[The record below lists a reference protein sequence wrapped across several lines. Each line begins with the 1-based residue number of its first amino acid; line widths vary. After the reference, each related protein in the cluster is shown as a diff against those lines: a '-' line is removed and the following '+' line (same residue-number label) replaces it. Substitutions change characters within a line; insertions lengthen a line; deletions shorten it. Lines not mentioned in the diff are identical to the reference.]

1 MVKEGFIYVG
11 ITILLIISGI
21 VIANLL
27 TSTKSD
33 TSTNTTI
40 LTTIVTETT
49 KDTTTTKTTLKLTKK
64 TTTKRVVTKIKVNEN
79 EITKYLY
86 ERILAYGWSTEDYNS
101 AVNII
106 IKESGFN
113 PNSVNNKSGAC
124 GLFQAYP
131 CSIAVKQYPDYK
143 TNYKSQIEWG
153 LNYIKGRYK
162 TPTKAWEFWLQH
174 KWY

>member
-1 MVKEGFIYVG
+1 MVKEGFIYLG

-27 TSTKSD
+27 TPTKSD
-33 TSTNTTI
+33 ISTNTTI

-49 KDTTTTKTTLKLTKK
+49 NKTTLKTTKK

-131 CSIAVKQYPDYK
+131 CNKAVKQYPDYK

-162 TPTKAWEFWLQH
+162 TPTKAWEFWLNH

>member
-1 MVKEGFIYVG
+1 MVKEGFIYLG

-33 TSTNTTI
+33 TSTNKTN
-40 LTTIVTETT
+40 LTTIITETT
-49 KDTTTTKTTLKLTKK
+49 KDTTTTKTTKK

-86 ERILAYGWSTEDYNS
+86 ERILSYGWSTEDYNS

-131 CSIAVKQYPDYK
+131 CNKAVKHYPDYK

-153 LNYIKGRYK
+153 LNYIKSRYK
-162 TPTKAWEFWLQH
+162 TPTKAWEFWLNH